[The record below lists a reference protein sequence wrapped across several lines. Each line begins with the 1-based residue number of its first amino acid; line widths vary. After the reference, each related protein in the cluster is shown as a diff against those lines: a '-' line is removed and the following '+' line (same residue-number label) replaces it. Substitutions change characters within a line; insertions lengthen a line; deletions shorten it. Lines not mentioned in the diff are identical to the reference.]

1 MSKAE
6 DRQKYAEY
14 RRKRDSN
21 PVQINLTN
29 NK

>member
-6 DRQKYAEY
+6 DRKRYAEY
-14 RRKRDSN
+14 RKERDSK

>member
-6 DRQKYAEY
+6 DRKRYSEY
-14 RRKRDSN
+14 RKERDSK

-29 NK
+29 K